1 MSQTESRE
9 EGRATPPKYQPLD
22 PRGVKTYP
30 LSTRPS
36 KVSVKDAARPWR
48 TGGRL
53 RDYLGSLPNHL
64 AVQSFRRVVSAIL
77 EARRRGKPVIL
88 GMGAHVIKV
97 GLSPLLIDLMERQL
111 VTALAM
117 NGACAVHDFE
127 LAYAGFTS
135 EDVES
140 GLAGGDFGMA
150 EETGRVINE
159 AVAAG
164 VRGGLGFGRALGEWI
179 LAVRPPYLEHSLF
192 AACARLDLPCTV
204 HVALGTDIVHMH
216 PTCDGAVV
224 GEATQRDFR
233 LLAAVVADLD
243 DGGVFLNIGSAVLIP
258 EVFLKAQTLARN
270 LGHRVRDFV
279 TVNLDFIQ
287 HYRPTQ
293 NVVRRP
299 VAQGGQGW
307 ALTGHHELLVP
318 LLAAALIEGTEEPRA
333 ESPAHRQQAG
343 GREPRGER

>member
-1 MSQTESRE
+1 MSETESRAPGTPRVPE
-9 EGRATPPKYQPLD
+9 RQKERVAKPPKYEPLD

-30 LSTRPS
+30 LSARPS
-36 KVSVKDAARPWR
+36 KVSVADAARAWR
-48 TGGRL
+48 AGGSFRE
-53 RDYLGSLPNHL
+53 YLDALPNQL
-64 AVQSFRRVVSAIL
+64 AVQSLRRVVSAVL
-77 EARRRGKPVIL
+77 QARRRGKPVIL

-97 GLSPLLIDLMERQL
+97 GLSPILVDLLERRL

-135 EDVES
+135 EEVEAQM
-140 GLAGGDFGMA
+140 AGGDFGMA
-150 EETGRVINE
+150 EETGRIINE
-159 AVAAG
+159 AVADG
-164 VRGGLGFGRALGEWI
+164 VRRGLGFGRALGERLI
-179 LAVRPPYLEHSLF
+179 AARPPHLGQSLF
-192 AACARLDLPCTV
+192 AASARLDLPCTV

-216 PTCDGAVV
+216 PSCDGAAV

-233 LLAAVVADLD
+233 LLAAVVADLGG
-243 DGGVFLNIGSAVLIP
+243 GGVYLNVGSAVLMP
-258 EVFLKAQTLARN
+258 EVFLKALTLARN

-299 VAQGGQGW
+299 VAQGGEGY

-318 LLAAALIEGTEEPRA
+318 LLAAALIEGLEGPET
-333 ESPAHRQQAG
+333 
-343 GREPRGER
+343 

>member
-1 MSQTESRE
+1 MADRY
-9 EGRATPPKYQPLD
+9 KPLD
-22 PRGVKTYP
+22 PRGIKTYP
-30 LSTRPS
+30 LSARPS
-36 KVSVKDAARPWR
+36 KVSMADAARAWQA
-48 TGGRL
+48 GGTL
-53 RDYLGSLPNHL
+53 RKYLDSLPNHL
-64 AVQSFRRVVSAIL
+64 AVQSLRKVVAAVL

-97 GLSPLLIDLMERQL
+97 GLSPILVDLLERRL
-111 VTALAM
+111 VTAMAT

-135 EDVES
+135 EEVETQ
-140 GLAGGDFGMA
+140 LAEGEFGMA

-159 AVAAG
+159 AVADG
-164 VRGGLGFGRALGEWI
+164 VRRGLGFGRALGEWMI
-179 LAVRPPYLEHSLF
+179 AAKPPYVGQSLF

-216 PTCDGAVV
+216 PSCDGAVV

-233 LLAAVVADLD
+233 LLAAVVADLN
-243 DGGVFLNIGSAVLIP
+243 DGGVYLNVGSAVLMP
-258 EVFLKAQTLARN
+258 EVFLKALTLARN

-299 VAQGGQGW
+299 VAQGGEGY

-318 LLAAALIEGTEEPRA
+318 LLAAALIEGLEEPGA
-333 ESPAHRQQAG
+333 AN
-343 GREPRGER
+343 REA

>member
-1 MSQTESRE
+1 MTDRY
-9 EGRATPPKYQPLD
+9 KPLD
-22 PRGVKTYP
+22 PRGVRTYP
-30 LSTRPS
+30 LSARPS
-36 KVSVKDAARPWR
+36 KVSVAEAGRAWHA
-48 TGGRL
+48 GGTL
-53 RDYLGSLPNHL
+53 RQYLDSLPNHL
-64 AVQSFRRVVSAIL
+64 AVQSLRRVVGAVL

-97 GLSPLLIDLMERQL
+97 GLSPILTDLLDRRL

-135 EDVES
+135 EDVEAQ
-140 GLAGGDFGMA
+140 LTEGDFGMA
-150 EETGRVINE
+150 EETGRLING
-159 AVAAG
+159 AVADG
-164 VRGGLGFGRALGEWI
+164 VRRGLGFGRALGEWM
-179 LAVRPPYLEHSLF
+179 LAAQPPYVRQSLF

-204 HVALGTDIVHMH
+204 HVAVGTDIVHMH
-216 PTCDGAVV
+216 PSCDGAVV

-233 LLAAVVADLD
+233 LLAAVVADLGE
-243 DGGVFLNIGSAVLIP
+243 GGVYLNVGSAVLMP
-258 EVFLKAQTLARN
+258 EVFLKALTLARN
-270 LGHRVRDFV
+270 LGHPVRDFV

-299 VAQGGQGW
+299 VAQGGQGY

-318 LLAAALIEGTEEPRA
+318 LLAAALIEGLGEP
-333 ESPAHRQQAG
+333 
-343 GREPRGER
+343 